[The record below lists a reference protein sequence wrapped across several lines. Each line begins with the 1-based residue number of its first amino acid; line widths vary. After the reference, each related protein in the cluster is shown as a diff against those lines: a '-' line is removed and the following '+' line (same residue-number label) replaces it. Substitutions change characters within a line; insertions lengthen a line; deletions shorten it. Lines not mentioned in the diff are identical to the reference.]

1 MSLQSTRNSTPA
13 YRPTR
18 RSVLNAL
25 RSAAL
30 TAVAGAVLATLGAPA
45 AHADQLERVKERG
58 KLIAGIRNDY
68 VPFGYT
74 DENGKLVGFEVELAK
89 AVAKDIFGSEDA
101 IEFVPVV
108 ASNRIEFLNAGRIDV
123 IFATLGVTEDRGK
136 VIDFTDYYYMMAGM
150 VLMAP
155 KDAEYASWD
164 DIKGKRICGS
174 QGNLY
179 NRMLTE
185 KLGAELVLFS
195 GTAEIYNAFETGRC
209 DAIAYDGPNLN
220 MKVSEDGWKDKYK
233 IALDTIDYVP
243 IAGGVRK
250 NEPEFLAAVN
260 AGINKAEAAGLLVE
274 GEEKYNLGKSDYVA
288 KRAEEAKSKM

>member
-1 MSLQSTRNSTPA
+1 MST
-13 YRPTR
+13 
-18 RSVLNAL
+18 VAL
-25 RSAAL
+25 A
-30 TAVAGAVLATLGAPA
+30 AVAGAAFTFAAPA
-45 AHADQLERVKERG
+45 AHADQLERVKDRG
-58 KLIAGIRNDY
+58 RLIVGIRNDY
-68 VPFGYT
+68 VPFGYI
-74 DENGKLVGFEVELAK
+74 DDAGANVGFEVDIAK
-89 AVAKDIFGSEDA
+89 AVAKEMLGSEDA
-101 IEFVPVV
+101 IEYVPVV

-123 IFATLGVTEDRGK
+123 IFATLGVTEERGK

-150 VLMAP
+150 VLLAP
-155 KDAEYASWD
+155 KDAEYSSWE
-164 DIKGKRICGS
+164 DIRGKKICGS

-185 KLGAELVLFS
+185 KFEADLVLFT

-220 MKVSEDGWKDKYK
+220 MKVTEPGWKDKYK

-260 AGINKAEAAGLLVE
+260 KGIEKAEAADLLVE
-274 GEEKYNLGKSDYVA
+274 GEEKYSLGKSEYVA
-288 KRAEEAKSKM
+288 KRAEEAREKLGQ